1 MEIKEMLERATKLF
15 EDVRAILTNK
25 DATAEDIAKSETMIA
40 EAKGLQA
47 RAAQVKEIEAAR
59 DTLTAQTKTATN
71 AAPSGFRSFGQFLIE
86 VSKAGNRH
94 YRGLLHPALAEM
106 ERGAKAISS
115 GEPVTQNKA
124 GWESKADLAEG
135 VGATGGFLVPTEY
148 RPELLGVTPPPN
160 SVRGRATIIP
170 MRRRQVN
177 IPVLNQTNTAAC
189 VPHWYGGITANWTEE
204 AEQKSKTDPT
214 FKQISLT
221 AHKLVCYTVS
231 SDELLDDEAIG
242 LASFLGG
249 PMGFRGAIEWHEEYA
264 FLQGTGGGQPL
275 GVINAGATISVAPAA
290 LIGLGIGD
298 VLNMLEA
305 FLPGSNGVW
314 MLNQQHLSNLYGMVD
329 AAGNMLFVPN
339 VNDTAPGKLFGYPVV
354 FTEKLPAPGTTGS
367 VILCDWKYYLV
378 GDRQGTTI
386 ESDNSELFRYDQTSW
401 RAVHRVDGQ
410 PWLSAPL
417 TLQDGTTQVSPF
429 VMLSTKST

>member
-1 MEIKEMLERATKLF
+1 
-15 EDVRAILTNK
+15 
-25 DATAEDIAKSETMIA
+25 
-40 EAKGLQA
+40 
-47 RAAQVKEIEAAR
+47 
-59 DTLTAQTKTATN
+59 
-71 AAPSGFRSFGQFLIE
+71 
-86 VSKAGNRH
+86 
-94 YRGLLHPALAEM
+94 
-106 ERGAKAISS
+106 
-115 GEPVTQNKA
+115 
-124 GWESKADLAEG
+124 
-135 VGATGGFLVPTEY
+135 
-148 RPELLGVTPPPN
+148 LGVTPPPN

-177 IPVLNQTNTAAC
+177 IPVLNQVNTTAC

-204 AEQKSKTDPT
+204 AEQKTKTDPT

-242 LASFLGG
+242 LAAFLGG